1 MIRNLKVQRL
11 ALFFFIVIILIVNGS
26 ILQAKSTPHDN
37 NYYPFQLYMVAS
49 PEAAYQN
56 DHFNMSLAI
65 TNIHF
70 EEILNVSLQFEVHE
84 DLEFIKSS
92 ELDLEAENDSSEMD
106 YTVGTLE
113 VDEIYLIRLEFNVT
127 SSDTKTITVEGITVN
142 FQLLNG
148 LSSFVISNSVN
159 ILLKGEQVTSQSNTL
174 PPLPSDLTPPDDSL
188 IFFAYILPIVMFG
201 ISVFI
206 LRRIRR

>member
-1 MIRNLKVQRL
+1 MNKNLKVQRL
-11 ALFFFIVIILIVNGS
+11 ALLFFIVIILIVNGS
-26 ILQAKSTPHDN
+26 ILQSKSTPQDN

-56 DHFNMSLAI
+56 DHFNMSLSI

-106 YTVGTLE
+106 YTVGALE

-174 PPLPSDLTPPDDSL
+174 PTLPSDLTPPDDSL
-188 IFFAYILPIVMFG
+188 IFFAYFLPIVMFG